1 MKTIAI
7 QFRENSKIYNFNT
20 TDESIKAGDFVLI
33 YTQEQFKIVLVVE
46 DNLEFEENHAQ
57 ILGKLNDNLPEF
69 ENFNIFELVKYKDQ
83 IYKNI
88 ILYIRNVN
96 KWGKLRIFNIL
107 INSENLSKDLF
118 VAQQNKFDT
127 LYNTVYKVI
136 INSQNK
142 ELSCE
147 FKEMD
152 KDIINSY
159 EDLKIIFDEN
169 IENQKS
175 YVDILKN
182 INTSFVRD
190 EENDSFVFHPIST
203 FIREFK
209 ENAGLKIIMQ
219 KEKVYHNYNMLE
231 KPYIFK
237 PEEFKNTGHY
247 HELLAFLKKLEEVLS
262 DKYYDSEYLQ
272 EEYYD
277 VDDYIY
283 EVKEDDIFFGAVGS
297 DFFFNNFNII
307 AYEEVSEKEITT
319 IKPVLKFKLVHE
331 VDTSAV
337 EYDLNLKFQTLDV
350 EIENKET
357 ILKAS

>member
-1 MKTIAI
+1 
-7 QFRENSKIYNFNT
+7 
-20 TDESIKAGDFVLI
+20 
-33 YTQEQFKIVLVVE
+33 
-46 DNLEFEENHAQ
+46 
-57 ILGKLNDNLPEF
+57 
-69 ENFNIFELVKYKDQ
+69 
-83 IYKNI
+83 
-88 ILYIRNVN
+88 
-96 KWGKLRIFNIL
+96 
-107 INSENLSKDLF
+107 
-118 VAQQNKFDT
+118 
-127 LYNTVYKVI
+127 
-136 INSQNK
+136 
-142 ELSCE
+142 
-147 FKEMD
+147 
-152 KDIINSY
+152 
-159 EDLKIIFDEN
+159 
-169 IENQKS
+169 
-175 YVDILKN
+175 
-182 INTSFVRD
+182 
-190 EENDSFVFHPIST
+190 
-203 FIREFK
+203 
-209 ENAGLKIIMQ
+209 MQ
-219 KEKVYHNYNMLE
+219 KEKVYHNYNMIE